1 MHIKFPNRGNLS
13 SSGQAYGY
21 AKGMILAG
29 IFMVI
34 LFLADLLMP
43 NVFPFPVLGIFSAI
57 FFTGLAG
64 RFLVVS
70 YNQYQE
76 KEHSSDFFWTSVLDT
91 IGDGMILLDAQN
103 QIVYASKRVS
113 EIFGTDA
120 ITERECKQLTSL
132 FQKGKSIADTE
143 VYKGVGKGDSFE
155 VYETELENSK
165 GELFWAEVKMRKVEI
180 ENDSFTAIKVTNI
193 DRFKQNE
200 ENILRSEQTLK
211 SLIESSQDLIW
222 VVDKSGTLVLSNSNY
237 KDVIYE
243 QTGIRIHDNM
253 KSEEFRTSNIEG
265 IQHKWKD
272 YYQRVFS
279 GSQFLIEES
288 GEVEGIIHTTQI
300 SFNPI
305 YEEDEVIG
313 ASVFARD
320 ITELREQE
328 KDFLKIYKAIE
339 GTSEAIMITNCN
351 GSSVYHNRAFIDLFG
366 YTPEELNEVGY
377 KVIYDRP
384 EQGDYI
390 FRQIREGKPWQGE
403 TTMKNQYGGKVF
415 IDLKADIIT
424 DDDGNPISLIAIYSD
439 ITERKKAEATLQG
452 VLNSSQNGIMAFESV
467 RDEEGKI
474 ADFSW
479 VLVNPAAAN
488 FLEKPA
494 ENLMSSSLL
503 QAFPFMKEAGL
514 FDLYERVVECDM
526 PIATEHTIDI
536 PFRPGIT
543 WLHTAA
549 VKLGDGLAVTF
560 TDITERKE
568 AESRLVKAKRDAE
581 AGARA
586 KEEFLAT
593 MSHEI
598 RTPMNAVIGMTGLLL
613 STRLTQEQREY
624 VETVR
629 MSGDNL
635 LTVIN
640 DILDFS
646 KIESGK
652 LDLESQDL
660 QLSKCVERV
669 FDLLGPKAMEK
680 SLKFTHYID
689 SAVPEYINSDSTRIT
704 QVLVNL
710 VNNAIKFTEKGSV
723 HVDVKLQSEKEDK
736 VELFFAVKDTGIGIP
751 QEKQNRLFKSFSQV
765 DASTTRKYG
774 GTGLGLVICKK
785 LIEIME
791 GEIWIESEPGEGS
804 TFFFTLKAGKVTKA
818 EIASDSKD
826 VAQESATGDSF
837 NPDLTVLLVDD
848 NLVNQKVASRILN
861 KLGLIPDIASNG
873 REAVEAVERKKY
885 DLLFM
890 DLQMPEMDGLQ
901 ATAAILD
908 LFAEKEENPPLIIA
922 MTANAMKGDKER
934 CLAAGMNDYI
944 TKPIQIQ
951 DVQGALVK
959 WFPIAEPTA

>member
-1 MHIKFPNRGNLS
+1 M
-13 SSGQAYGY
+13 A
-21 AKGMILAG
+21 
-29 IFMVI
+29 I
-34 LFLADLLMP
+34 LFLMVMVLPKLLIVP
-43 NVFPFPVLGIFSAI
+43 ILGIFASI
-57 FFTGLAG
+57 LFVGLAG
-64 RFLVVS
+64 RFLVFS
-70 YNQYQE
+70 YN
-76 KEHSSDFFWTSVLDT
+76 HSHESEGSTANFWTSVLDT
-91 IGDGMILLDAQN
+91 CGDGLIILDAKD
-103 QIVYASKRVS
+103 QIVYASQRVS
-113 EIFGTDA
+113 ELFATNEL
-120 ITERECKQLTSL
+120 TEKECNQLTHL
-132 FQKGKSIADTE
+132 FKKGHTGQGEEIGKNEKKS
-143 VYKGVGKGDSFE
+143 DSFE
-155 VYETELENSK
+155 VFEAELEKSTGK
-165 GELFWAEVKMRKVEI
+165 KFWAEVKIRKIEI
-180 ENDSFTAIKVTNI
+180 EKETYTAIKVTNI

-200 ENILRSEQTLK
+200 ENILKSEQTLK

-253 KSEEFRTSNIEG
+253 KSDEFKAFDIEG

-272 YYQRVFS
+272 YYKRVFS

-288 GEVEGIIHTTQI
+288 GELEGITHTTQI

-305 YEEDEVIG
+305 YEEEEVVG

-339 GTSEAIMITNCN
+339 GTREAIMIANCD
-351 GSSVYHNRAFIDLFG
+351 GKSAYHNRSFIELFG
-366 YTPEELNEVGY
+366 YTPEELNEVGHR
-377 KVIYDRP
+377 VMYDRP

-390 FRQIREGKPWQGE
+390 FRQIKAGRPWQGE
-403 TTMKNQYGGKVF
+403 TVMKNREGEKVF
-415 IDLKADIIT
+415 IELKADIIS
-424 DDDGNPISLIAIYSD
+424 DEEGNPISLIAIYSD
-439 ITERKKAEATLQG
+439 ITERKKADATLQG

-474 ADFSW
+474 TDFKW
-479 VLVNPAAAN
+479 ILVNPAAAT
-488 FLEKPA
+488 FLEKPQ
-494 ENLMSSSLL
+494 ENLLSSSLL
-503 QAFPFMKEAGL
+503 QSYPFMKEAGL

-526 PIATEHTIDI
+526 PIATEHTIEI
-536 PFRPGIT
+536 PFRPGVT
-543 WLHTAA
+543 WLHTVAI
-549 VKLGDGLAVTF
+549 KLGDGLAVTF
-560 TDITERKE
+560 TDISERKE

-613 STRLTQEQREY
+613 ATNLSQEQREY

-652 LDLESQDL
+652 LDLESQEL
-660 QLSKCVERV
+660 QPSKCVDRV
-669 FDLLGPKAMEK
+669 FDLLGPKAQEK
-680 SLKFTHYID
+680 SLGFTYKID
-689 SAVPEYINSDSTRIT
+689 KSVPKKIKSDSTRIT

-710 VNNAIKFTEKGSV
+710 VNNAIKFTEEGNV
-723 HVDVKLQSEKEDK
+723 HVDVKLHSETEDQ
-736 VELFFAVKDTGIGIP
+736 VELFFAVMDTGIGIP
-751 QEKQNRLFKSFSQV
+751 EEKQNRLFKSFSQV

-785 LIEIME
+785 LIEMM
-791 GEIWIESEPGEGS
+791 GGKIWIESTPGEGS
-804 TFFFTLKAGKVTKA
+804 TFFFTLKAGKVIQSEA
-818 EIASDSKD
+818 ENSYGKESKETTAED
-826 VAQESATGDSF
+826 NF
-837 NPDLTVLLVDD
+837 NPDLKVLLVDD
-848 NLVNQKVASRILN
+848 NLVNQKVASRILS
-861 KLGLIPDIASNG
+861 KLGLTPDIASNG
-873 REAVEAVERKKY
+873 LEAVEATEKEKY

-901 ATAAILD
+901 ATGAIREA
-908 LFAEKEENPPLIIA
+908 FSEKNESPPLIIA

-951 DVQGALVK
+951 DVKGALVK
-959 WFPIAEPTA
+959 WFPVTEVERLSK